1 MEDITL
7 SCPDG
12 YQLTCMKA
20 SDENRCCCCCVRVVS
35 PIRSS
40 RTSTTVVSSP

>member
-12 YQLTCMKA
+12 YQLACMKD
-20 SDENRCCCCCVRVVS
+20 SDEDRCCCCCVGVVS

-40 RTSTTVVSSP
+40 QRTDLVSSP

>member
-12 YQLTCMKA
+12 YELSCMKA
-20 SDENRCCCCCVRVVS
+20 SDEDRCCCCCVSVVS
-35 PIRSS
+35 PNRSS
-40 RTSTTVVSSP
+40 QRTDPVSSP